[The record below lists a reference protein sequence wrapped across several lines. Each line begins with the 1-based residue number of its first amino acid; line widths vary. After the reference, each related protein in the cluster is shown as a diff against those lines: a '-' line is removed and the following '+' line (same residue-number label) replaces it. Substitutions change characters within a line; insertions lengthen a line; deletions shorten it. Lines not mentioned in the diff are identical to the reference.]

1 MRVVTHPKAN
11 QELKEATLYYDHN
24 SPGLGDD
31 FLNEFSATL
40 SRIVASPARWPVILG
55 TARQLKL
62 NRFPYAVIY
71 ETLPEEIVVIA
82 VMHLRRQPFYW
93 FNRLQ

>member
-1 MRVVTHPKAN
+1 MREVTHPKAN

-40 SRIVASPARWPVILG
+40 SRIVASPAR
-55 TARQLKL
+55 
-62 NRFPYAVIY
+62 
-71 ETLPEEIVVIA
+71 
-82 VMHLRRQPFYW
+82 
-93 FNRLQ
+93 